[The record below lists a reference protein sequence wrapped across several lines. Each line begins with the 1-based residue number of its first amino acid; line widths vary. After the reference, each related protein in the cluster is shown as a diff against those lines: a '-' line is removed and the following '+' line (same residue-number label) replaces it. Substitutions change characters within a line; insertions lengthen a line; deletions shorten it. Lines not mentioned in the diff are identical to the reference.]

1 MAQVA
6 IPKGFLNFGAR
17 FTGNEKNGEVNNNM
31 MRHFQ
36 INKAGIRTGCLL
48 LLGLWLGMGCARG
61 PYAHSKK
68 IYRKQL
74 KAEYK
79 QLKQMD
85 APLLEDSLLVLPT
98 NFIPTTNFNLRK
110 PNFVVIHHTAQN
122 SCEQT
127 YRTFTLQRTQ
137 VSAHYVVCKDGTVT
151 QMLHDHLRAWHG
163 GRGKWGPVTDMNSVS
178 IGIELDNDGYEPFS
192 PLQINSL
199 LVLLDSLKTKY
210 RIPAA
215 NFIGH
220 ADLAPT
226 RKQDPNAHFPWKTLA
241 SHGFGIWYESL
252 QDTVPSG
259 FDPMTALRLIGYD
272 LTDPHAAIKAF
283 KLHFVQNDTRPELT
297 PYDKRVLYNLTKD
310 F

>member
-1 MAQVA
+1 MNYEL
-6 IPKGFLNFGAR
+6 IKG
-17 FTGNEKNGEVNNNM
+17 
-31 MRHFQ
+31 
-36 INKAGIRTGCLL
+36 RTPGLLLILACLL
-48 LLGLWLGMGCARG
+48 ASGCARG
-61 PYAHSKK
+61 PYSFSEK

-79 QLKQMD
+79 ELKRMD
-85 APLLEDSLLVLPT
+85 PPKLEDSLLTLPS

-151 QMLHDHLRAWHG
+151 QMLHDQLRAWHG
-163 GRGKWGPVTDMNSVS
+163 GRGKWGHVTDMNSVS
-178 IGIELDNDGYEPFS
+178 IGIELDNNGYEPFS

-210 RIPAA
+210 RIPAS

-220 ADLAPT
+220 ADMAPT

-241 SHGFGIWYESL
+241 SHGFGLWYDNL
-252 QDTVPSG
+252 QDTVPSD

-272 LTDPHAAIKAF
+272 LSDPHAAIKAF
-283 KLHFVQNDTRPELT
+283 KLHFVQRDTSPELT
-297 PYDKRVLYNLTKD
+297 AYDKRVLYSLLKAHS